1 MSEASR
7 RSPKASILVARARR
21 RPPAA
26 FRQKAPAPHPTR
38 AMNRSVL
45 LLAVLL
51 LAAAFAAPARAR
63 AQAAASPEAE
73 VRAVIDRMFDA
84 MRRGDAAAMG
94 TTFHPT
100 ARLQSVGVS
109 RQTNEPVLR
118 SDSIAAFLRVVGTP
132 HTEVYDERISDVQIR
147 VDGNFATAWMNYSF
161 YTVNN
166 GTDQLSH
173 CGVNAF
179 QLFRG
184 TDGWKIIQITDT
196 RRREGCPQL
205 PAGRR

>member
-1 MSEASR
+1 M
-7 RSPKASILVARARR
+7 I
-21 RPPAA
+21 
-26 FRQKAPAPHPTR
+26 
-38 AMNRSVL
+38 RSVL

-51 LAAAFAAPARAR
+51 LAAAFAAPARAQ
-63 AQAAASPEAE
+63 AQATPEAE

-94 TTFHPT
+94 TTFHST

-132 HTEVYDERISDVQIR
+132 HTEVYDERISNVQIR
-147 VDGNFATAWMNYSF
+147 VDGNFATAWMNYTF
-161 YTVNN
+161 YVVSN

-184 TDGWKIIQITDT
+184 TDGWKVIQITDT
-196 RRREGCPQL
+196 RRREGCPAL
-205 PAGRR
+205 PAGSR